1 MLVRLRKADNE
12 RGGKRKKRERTIR
25 GKQKQ
30 KSHHPTQI
38 PEKIPTPAI
47 SRGNKNARKENER
60 NSNSAHCALGRAL
73 GPKSSNQALFFSSLP
88 NLCRNSYKWTL
99 PNRVVNS
106 RGERTGVGDSARSL
120 TGAKGGPSFSRCPRQ

>member
-1 MLVRLRKADNE
+1 MSNRKSRDSTAEAAPHKGDPSQKSSHTFMLVRLRKADNE

-60 NSNSAHCALGRAL
+60 NSNSAHCALDRAL

-99 PNRVVNS
+99 HKAI
-106 RGERTGVGDSARSL
+106 TDQA
-120 TGAKGGPSFSRCPRQ
+120 